1 MLQSAITIDEKDN
14 VATALR
20 PLRQGESIGN
30 VTIIQ
35 DIPTGHK
42 YALMDIELSQPVI
55 KYGETIGM
63 ATANILAGEHVHIH
77 NVEGSRGRGDLR

>member
-1 MLQSAITIDEKDN
+1 MLQSAIIIDKNDN

-20 PLRQGESIGN
+20 PLRQGESIGD
-30 VTIIQ
+30 VTTIQ
-35 DIPTGHK
+35 NIPVGHK
-42 YALMDIELSQPVI
+42 YALTDIELSQPVI

-77 NVEGSRGRGDLR
+77 NAEGSRGRGDRR